1 MRLNSLWTR
10 LSALP
15 GGSWVFSLLLRLMV
29 PYSGSIRSRVEALEP
44 GYARLS
50 LRDRRRVRNH
60 LKSVHAV
67 ALVNLGELASGLAM
81 LTGLPSTV
89 RGIVTGL
96 SVEYRKKARGVLV
109 TECRCDPP
117 DLTESTDYTVIA
129 DIRDADG
136 DTVALVSVVWRL
148 ESLK

>member
-1 MRLNSLWTR
+1 
-10 LSALP
+10 
-15 GGSWVFSLLLRLMV
+15 MV

-44 GYARLS
+44 GYARLR

-67 ALVNLGELASGLAM
+67 ALVNLGELTSGLAM
-81 LTGLPSTV
+81 LTGLPPTV

-109 TECRCDPP
+109 AECLCDPP
-117 DLTESTDYTVIA
+117 DVTESTDYIVTV

-148 ESLK
+148 GPLK